1 MTDTGIDI
9 AWQDPSLS
17 PTQWEVFQGYKV
29 LIRPVG
35 SAEVNIITINALQNF
50 ASITE
55 LKSLGTYDI
64 SVAAYTIA
72 GVGKESE
79 TITVTT
85 TLGKEWSK
93 VSLVSSPLPSTPLG
107 SGVKTRF
114 LFFFFWHICSTT
126 VC

>member
-17 PTQWEVFQGYKV
+17 PTQWEVFQGFKV
-29 LIRPVG
+29 LIKPAG
-35 SAEVNIITINALQNF
+35 SAEVNIVTINAVQNF
-50 ASITE
+50 AYITE
-55 LKSLGTYDI
+55 LKSLGTYNI

-85 TLGKEWSK
+85 TLGKE
-93 VSLVSSPLPSTPLG
+93 
-107 SGVKTRF
+107 
-114 LFFFFWHICSTT
+114 
-126 VC
+126 

>member
-29 LIRPVG
+29 LIRPAG
-35 SAEVNIITINALQNF
+35 SAEVNIITINAAQNF
-50 ASITE
+50 AYITE
-55 LKSLGTYDI
+55 LKSLATYDI
-64 SVAAYTIA
+64 LVAAYTMA

-85 TLGKEWSK
+85 TLGKE
-93 VSLVSSPLPSTPLG
+93 
-107 SGVKTRF
+107 
-114 LFFFFWHICSTT
+114 
-126 VC
+126 